1 MLITEWC
8 FTIMNHVQT
17 NSKIS
22 KASYAKSIYDSPEL
36 LNFYIKKAIL
46 EHLSNEIIQK
56 AKLGKTE
63 MIIDRSEHVRL
74 KHGDVVLKW
83 FYAIDDLCASNPYSK
98 EVISELV
105 AHGFKIDIVVNWAEN
120 KELTNALL
128 NNDLTREMLRQYG
141 DILIKLKISWH
152 ELDTSKNN
160 QNVSNLCV
168 KASKALKLS
177 DKFHKEKHNKVL
189 SILYRYVDKGKSV
202 IWTKNTLRNNDSFHA
217 YEFFLIL
224 KDTIF
229 PDDLYSKKLRKL
241 LYRHDFRLIQLSRE
255 SIKITHS

>member
-1 MLITEWC
+1 MQ
-8 FTIMNHVQT
+8 N
-17 NSKIS
+17 NSKNAKRS
-22 KASYAKSIYDSPEL
+22 DSNAKSIYDSPEL

-46 EHLSNEIIQK
+46 EYLSDKIIQK

-63 MIIDRSEHVRL
+63 IVIDRVEHIRL
-74 KHGDVVLKW
+74 KHDDVFLKW
-83 FYAIDDLCASNPYSK
+83 LHVIDDLCTSDPHSK

-105 AHGFKIDIVVNWAEN
+105 AHGFKINIVVNRAEN

-128 NNDLTREMLRQYG
+128 NNDFTSDMLRQCG
-141 DILIKLKISWH
+141 DSLIQLKISWG
-152 ELDTSKNN
+152 ELKNLDN
-160 QNVSNLCV
+160 TNISNLCI

-189 SILYRYVDKGKSV
+189 SILYRYVDKGKTV
-202 IWTKNTLRNNDSFHA
+202 IWTKNTLRNNDSFYA

-229 PDDLYSKKLRKL
+229 PRDLYSKKLRKL
-241 LYRHDFRLIQLSRE
+241 LYRHDFRLIQLSCE

>member
-1 MLITEWC
+1 MQ
-8 FTIMNHVQT
+8 N
-17 NSKIS
+17 NSKNAKRS
-22 KASYAKSIYDSPEL
+22 DAKSIYDSPEL
-36 LNFYIKKAIL
+36 LNFYIKKTIL
-46 EHLSNEIIQK
+46 EYLSDEIIKK

-63 MIIDRSEHVRL
+63 IVIDRSEHVRL
-74 KHGDVVLKW
+74 KHDDVVLKW
-83 FYAIDDLCASNPYSK
+83 FYVIDDLCASNPYSK

-105 AHGFKIDIVVNWAEN
+105 AHGFKIDIVVNRAEN

-128 NNDLTREMLRQYG
+128 NNDFTMDMLRQCG
-141 DILIKLKISWH
+141 DSLIQLKISWG
-152 ELDTSKNN
+152 ELKNLDN
-160 QNVSNLCV
+160 PNISNLCI

-177 DKFHKEKHNKVL
+177 DKFHKEKHNEVL
-189 SILYRYVDKGKSV
+189 SILYRYVDKGKTV

-229 PDDLYSKKLRKL
+229 PYDLYSKNLRKL
-241 LYRHDFRLIQLSRE
+241 LYQHDFRLIQLSRE

>member
-1 MLITEWC
+1 
-8 FTIMNHVQT
+8 MNHIQN
-17 NSKIS
+17 NSKNS
-22 KASYAKSIYDSPEL
+22 EATQQHSVSNTKSIYDSPEL
-36 LNFYIKKAIL
+36 FNFYIKRAIL
-46 EHLSNEIIQK
+46 EYLSDEIIQK

-63 MIIDRSEHVRL
+63 IVIDRSEHIRL
-74 KHGDVVLKW
+74 KHGDVFLKW
-83 FYAIDDLCASNPYSK
+83 FHVPDDLCASNPYSK

-105 AHGFKIDIVVNWAEN
+105 AHDFKIDIVVHWREN

-128 NNDLTREMLRQYG
+128 NNDLTREMLRKCG
-141 DILIKLKISWH
+141 DNKIQLKISWH
-152 ELDTSKNN
+152 NLDISKNN

-189 SILYRYVDKGKSV
+189 SILYRYVDKGKTV
-202 IWTKNTLRNNDSFHA
+202 IWTRNTLRNNNSFHA

-241 LYRHDFRLIQLSRE
+241 LYQHDFRLIQLSRE

>member
-1 MLITEWC
+1 
-8 FTIMNHVQT
+8 MNHVQN
-17 NSKIS
+17 NSKNAKRS
-22 KASYAKSIYDSPEL
+22 DSYAKSIYDSPDL
-36 LNFYIKKAIL
+36 LNFYIKKTML
-46 EHLSNEIIQK
+46 EYLSDEIIKK

-63 MIIDRSEHVRL
+63 IVIDRSEHVRL
-74 KHGDVVLKW
+74 KHGDVFLKW
-83 FYAIDDLCASNPYSK
+83 FHVIDDLCASNPYSK

-105 AHGFKIDIVVNWAEN
+105 AHGFKIDIFVHWHEN
-120 KELTNALL
+120 KELTTALL
-128 NNDLTREMLRQYG
+128 NNDLTREMLRQCG
-141 DILIKLKISWH
+141 DKLIQLKISWGGLPD
-152 ELDTSKNN
+152 LDISKNN

-177 DKFHKEKHNKVL
+177 DKFHKEKHDKVL

-202 IWTKNTLRNNDSFHA
+202 IWTKNTLRNNDSFYA

-241 LYRHDFRLIQLSRE
+241 LYQHDFRLIQLSHT
-255 SIKITHS
+255 SVKITHS